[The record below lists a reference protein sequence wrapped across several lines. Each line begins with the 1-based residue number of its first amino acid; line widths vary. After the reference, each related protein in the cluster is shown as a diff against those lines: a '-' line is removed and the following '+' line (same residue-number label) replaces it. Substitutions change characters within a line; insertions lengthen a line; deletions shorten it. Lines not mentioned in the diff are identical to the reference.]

1 MRETRAAA
9 IWYHV
14 DQFLR
19 RTGAKEHEFA
29 DEVAELYHQRT
40 PLAGRGVEFEPHAAG
55 SNAYDV
61 MRARGQL
68 LFRMLK
74 PAGAVRLPVELE
86 EVVVLALPAPYREEC
101 LRELAERVGMLA
113 APLPA
118 QPGDALARQVK
129 SPCEL
134 LRSTA
139 DAVERLA
146 PMLEDGRVEADDAPL
161 FPAALAALSE
171 VMGVCVTLQAQM
183 AKAMQDASAKAP
195 AGRSLRAVGA
205 R

>member
-14 DQFLR
+14 DQYLR
-19 RTGAKEHEFA
+19 RTGAKEHDFA
-29 DEVAELYHQRT
+29 DAVAELYQQRT
-40 PLAGRGVEFEPHAAG
+40 PLHGRSVEFEPHAAG
-55 SNAYDV
+55 SNVYAV

-74 PAGAVRLPVELE
+74 PDGPTRLPVELE
-86 EVVVLALPAPYREEC
+86 EAVVLALPAPYREEC
-101 LRELAERVGMLA
+101 LRELAERMGLLA

-118 QPGDALARQVK
+118 QQGDTLARQVK

-139 DAVERLA
+139 DAVEQLA
-146 PMLEDGRVEADDAPL
+146 PMLEDGAIGPEDAPQ
-161 FPAALAALSE
+161 FAPALAALSE
-171 VMGVCVTLQAQM
+171 VMGVCVTLNAQIAQAM
-183 AKAMQDASAKAP
+183 H
-195 AGRSLRAVGA
+195 AGTPGGRRLRAVGN

>member
-19 RTGAKEHEFA
+19 RTGAKEYDFA
-29 DEVAELYHQRT
+29 DAVAELYQLRT

-55 SNAYDV
+55 SNAYAV
-61 MRARGQL
+61 MRSRGQL

-74 PAGAVRLPVELE
+74 PDGPTRLPVELE
-86 EVVVLALPAPYREEC
+86 EAVVLALPPPYRDEC
-101 LRELAERVGMLA
+101 LRELAERMGLLA

-118 QPGDALARQVK
+118 QPGDALGRQVK
-129 SPCEL
+129 SPCAL

-139 DAVERLA
+139 DAVEQLV
-146 PMLEDGRVEADDAPL
+146 PMLEDGAIGPEDAPL
-161 FPAALAALSE
+161 FAPALTALSE
-171 VMGVCVTLQAQM
+171 VMGVCVSLNAQIAQAM
-183 AKAMQDASAKAP
+183 RADGP
-195 AGRSLRAVGA
+195 AVRHLHAAATR
-205 R
+205 